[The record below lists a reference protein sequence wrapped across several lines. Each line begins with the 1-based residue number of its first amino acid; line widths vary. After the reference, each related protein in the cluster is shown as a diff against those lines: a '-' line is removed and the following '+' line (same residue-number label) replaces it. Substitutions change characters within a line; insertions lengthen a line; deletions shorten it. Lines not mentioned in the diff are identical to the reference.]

1 MESGYI
7 NRFPETALLKGG
19 LRTLIHLKEAMKVY
33 SNNICALNKINL
45 QISKGE
51 FVLIIGESGAGK
63 STLNKLI
70 TREEKATSGE
80 IIVNGINLKTI
91 KDKNIPIFRRTIGMV
106 YQEFRL
112 LSKMT
117 VYENVAFAQEAIGVP
132 IIQIP
137 ENVNKA
143 LETVG
148 LTKKAGRFPKE
159 LSGGEQQRVAIARA
173 IVNRPILIVADEPT
187 GNLDIKTAREIMNV
201 FEEINQQGTTVIMTT
216 HNKEFIE
223 RSTKRVILLD
233 NGSILRDFKRKVL
246 TS

>member
-1 MESGYI
+1 MI
-7 NRFPETALLKGG
+7 QFQDVA
-19 LRTLIHLKEAMKVY
+19 KVY
-33 SNNICALNKINL
+33 PNGVQALNKINFH
-45 QISKGE
+45 ITDGE

-80 IIVNGINLKTI
+80 IIVNGANISTI
-91 KDKNIPIFRRTIGMV
+91 KERNIPLLRRSIGMV
-106 YQEFRL
+106 FQEFRL

-117 VYENVAFAQEAIGVP
+117 VYENVAFAQETIGTP
-132 IIQIP
+132 MDSIQ
-137 ENVNKA
+137 ENVFRA

-148 LTKKAGRFPKE
+148 LSVKANHFPKE

-173 IVNRPILIVADEPT
+173 IVNHPKMIVADEPT
-187 GNLDIKTAREIMNV
+187 GNLDIKTARGIMSV
-201 FEEINQQGTTVIMTT
+201 FEEINKQGTTIIMTT

-223 RSTKRVILLD
+223 HTTKRVILID
-233 NGSILRDFKRKVL
+233 NGSILRDHQRKVR